1 MNKEQ
6 ILEQIRKQNGSI
18 PKPLANLAEL
28 DLRILGDFLANKKN
42 VYSGTELD
50 MKMKAL
56 IALDS
61 QGCIMNNIQVAKKN
75 GATSEEIMEAYSVAM
90 FSKSSSAISGFVNA
104 TDWLIQNKE
113 I

>member
-1 MNKEQ
+1 
-6 ILEQIRKQNGSI
+6 
-18 PKPLANLAEL
+18 
-28 DLRILGDFLANKKN
+28 
-42 VYSGTELD
+42 
-50 MKMKAL
+50 MKVKAL
-56 IALDS
+56 IALGVGIALDS